1 MSTDNPPSRVEV
13 ISVMLLFVLLGFPL
27 VGYLWETL
35 NQLMSAEVNTSRL
48 LWSVPVLLLLLVVL
62 TVLGKR
68 IQRWKP

>member
-48 LWSVPVLLLLLVVL
+48 LWSVPVFLVLLVVL